1 MLPQKTW
8 VPMGLFTTTLRAYE
22 RYFSGASLD
31 FVEDDGPF
39 KTPYLPCSRCATCL
53 VAFYLHLVNF
63 NGTGAGKYTS
73 PMDPMGLIK
82 NHLTRDNIPVHLV
95 HLG

>member
-1 MLPQKTW
+1 MDGPPTFGSEN
-8 VPMGLFTTTLRAYE
+8 MGLDGIQTTTLRAYE

-31 FVEDDGPF
+31 FVKDYGPF

-63 NGTGAGKYTS
+63 NGTGAGEIYQS
-73 PMDPMGLIK
+73 HGSYGFD
-82 NHLTRDNIPVHLV
+82 
-95 HLG
+95 